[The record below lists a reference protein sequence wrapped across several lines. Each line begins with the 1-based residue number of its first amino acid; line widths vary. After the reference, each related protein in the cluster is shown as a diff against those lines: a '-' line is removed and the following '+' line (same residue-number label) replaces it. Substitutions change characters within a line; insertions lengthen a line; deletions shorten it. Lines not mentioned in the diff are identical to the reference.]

1 MDTEEDRLRLVVMGD
16 ARVGKSAILTRFL
29 YNTVK
34 VCLRAYDLHLSTP
47 VILVIPRLSTA
58 QLWRICTPRISSLGP
73 AVLRL
78 TFLIQ
83 LEMTRWV
90 DSGCGCVQK
99 YLFSSGCHTVAS
111 TIIKYITTRKAYS
124 QFNKTRLIYY
134 YVTTN

>member
-34 VCLRAYDLHLSTP
+34 VCLRAYDHHLSTP
-47 VILVIPRLSTA
+47 VIPRLSTA
-58 QLWRICTPRISSLGP
+58 RLWRICTPRISSLGP

-83 LEMTRWV
+83 LEKTRWV
-90 DSGCGCVQK
+90 DNGCCSVQK
-99 YLFSSGCHTVAS
+99 YLLSSGCNTVVS
-111 TIIKYITTRKAYS
+111 TIHKYITHRKSYR
-124 QFNKTRLIYY
+124 QLNKILGI
-134 YVTTN
+134 